1 MPIRS
6 LPFAAKV
13 EDAQP
18 PFDTVTLRV
27 FYPALGH
34 IGERERETGLLRPD
48 PAQAPYPVVIFFP
61 GVNCSEHSYHWLAI
75 DLAARGLA
83 VVTFTW
89 VAENLPG
96 RISLT
101 PGINRALVT
110 PEAYGTGVSASALPA
125 ILSALE
131 RLNTGAVL
139 AGALDLNRIIL
150 GGHSAGGMMALMN
163 ADPRRLPTVVAAFGY
178 CASPLPTLAL
188 GGWPPGVI
196 APLPLATPLLLLGA
210 TEDGIGDL
218 HNRSAGLGS
227 QSGAETIVATFRQA
241 VSGGRGDAYL
251 VVLQGANHHTIC
263 HPRDDTLGRTFADS
277 PATRDEHALRALLAS
292 LIGSFIAE
300 YVLGRADGLQ
310 QALRSELVALC
321 ECK

>member
-6 LPFAAKV
+6 IPYAVKV
-13 EDAQP
+13 ADSGP

-27 FYPALGH
+27 FYPALDHVGD
-34 IGERERETGLLRPD
+34 RELETGLLRPD
-48 PAQAPYPVVIFFP
+48 PTAAPYPVVIFFP
-61 GVNCSEHSYHWLAI
+61 GVNCSEHTYHWLAVA
-75 DLAARGLA
+75 LAARGLA

-110 PEAYGTGVSASALPA
+110 PEAYGTGLSAAALPA
-125 ILSALE
+125 ILEALAQI
-131 RLNTGAVL
+131 NAGAVL
-139 AGALDLNRIIL
+139 TGALDLARIVL

-163 ADPRRLPTVVAAFGY
+163 ADPRWLPPVVAAFSY

-188 GGWPPGVI
+188 GGWPPGEM
-196 APLPLATPLLLLGA
+196 APLPSATPLLMLGA

-218 HNRSAGLGS
+218 HNRTAGLGS
-227 QSGAETIVATFRQA
+227 QSGAETIAAAFRRA

-263 HPRDDTLGRTFADS
+263 SPRDDTLGRTFADS
-277 PATRDEHALRALLAS
+277 PATADESALRALLTS
-292 LIGSFIAE
+292 LIGAFIAE
-300 YVLGRADGLQ
+300 YVLEQTSNLKQVLQ
-310 QALRSELVALC
+310 SELIALC

>member
-13 EDAQP
+13 EDARP

-27 FYPALGH
+27 FYPALDH
-34 IGERERETGLLRPD
+34 ISERELETGLLRPD

-61 GVNCSEHSYHWLAI
+61 GVNCSEHTYHWLAV

-101 PGINRALVT
+101 PGLNRAMLT
-110 PEAYGTGVSASALPA
+110 PETYGTGLSATALPA
-125 ILSALE
+125 LLSALGRISE
-131 RLNTGAVL
+131 ASVL
-139 AGALDLNRIIL
+139 AGALDLNRIVL

-163 ADPRRLPTVVAAFGY
+163 ADPRRLPPVAAAFSY

-188 GGWPPGVI
+188 GGWPAGVI
-196 APLPLATPLLLLGA
+196 APLPSATPLLMLGA

-227 QSGAETIVATFRQA
+227 QSGAETIAATFRQA

-251 VVLQGANHHTIC
+251 AMLQGANHHTIC

-300 YVLGRADGLQ
+300 YVLGQANGLK
-310 QALRSELVALC
+310 QALQSELIALC
-321 ECK
+321 EWK